1 MNSSTGTHADGSH
14 SSGLEVLRAIRD
26 GKLPRASIQ
35 DTLGFDLTEVDEGR
49 TVFTLVPNQGHLNP
63 LGTVHGGIAG
73 TLIDSA
79 CGAAVHSTLPPG
91 GSYATLETSF
101 NLVTAVRPDDGE
113 LICEGTVVH
122 RGSRVATAEARI
134 TRASDG
140 RLVAH
145 GKSTCMVMEPR

>member
-1 MNSSTGTHADGSH
+1 M
-14 SSGLEVLRAIRD
+14 LRAIRD
-26 GKLPRASIQ
+26 GRLPRASIQ

-49 TVFTLVPNQGHLNP
+49 TVFTLVPGDGHLNP
-63 LGTVHGGIAG
+63 LGTVHGGVAG

-91 GSYATLETSF
+91 GGYATLETSF
-101 NLVTAVRPDDGE
+101 NLVAPVNPGDGE
-113 LICEGTVVH
+113 LVCEGNVVH

-140 RLVAH
+140 RLIAH
-145 GKSTCMVMEPR
+145 GKSTCLITAPR